1 MLSRMIAAALGL
13 AAERKVG
20 VSVHF

>member
-13 AAERKVG
+13 AVERKVG